1 MLFQTVS
8 TLFKDTTDRRTC
20 RTRERMASKTVQTVC
35 VVLSAIGLFGVI
47 ICCALPE
54 WFVIHRGDT
63 EVHVGL
69 WKACGKHSTGPQECL
84 PYDDSRLP
92 SEVKA
97 FRALTIISCI
107 LCGLSLLLLIFG
119 SDFTPCVQN
128 ENTKPKMI
136 LAAGVGL
143 LLTGLLV
150 IIPVSWV
157 THDMRN
163 APQGVMLGASIYI
176 GFVAG
181 LMLMLTGGLL
191 CYLSRSSSSGGTASF
206 FSNRV

>member
-1 MLFQTVS
+1 
-8 TLFKDTTDRRTC
+8 
-20 RTRERMASKTVQTVC
+20 MASKTVQMVC
-35 VVLSAIGLFGVI
+35 VALSAIGLIGVI

-54 WFVIHRGDT
+54 WSVTNQGDM

-69 WKACGKHSTGPQECL
+69 WKGCGKHSTGPQECIT
-84 PYDDSRLP
+84 YDDSMIS
-92 SEVKA
+92 SEMHS

-119 SDFTPCVQN
+119 SDFTRCVQN
-128 ENTKPKMI
+128 QDTKPKMI

-143 LLTGLLV
+143 ILTGLLV

-157 THDMRN
+157 TNNIRN
-163 APQGVMLGASIYI
+163 APEGLMLGASIYI
-176 GFVAG
+176 GFIAG
-181 LMLMLTGGLL
+181 LMLMLIGGLL

>member
-1 MLFQTVS
+1 MIS
-8 TLFKDTTDRRTC
+8 
-20 RTRERMASKTVQTVC
+20 
-35 VVLSAIGLFGVI
+35 
-47 ICCALPE
+47 
-54 WFVIHRGDT
+54 
-63 EVHVGL
+63 
-69 WKACGKHSTGPQECL
+69 
-84 PYDDSRLP
+84 
-92 SEVKA
+92 SEMQA
-97 FRALTIISCI
+97 FRALTVISCMLGI
-107 LCGLSLLLLIFG
+107 LSLLLLIFG

-150 IIPVSWV
+150 IIPVSWE

-163 APQGVMLGASIYI
+163 APEGLMLGASIYI
-176 GFVAG
+176 GFIAG

-191 CYLSRSSSSGGTASF
+191 CYLSRSSSSGGTTSF

>member
-1 MLFQTVS
+1 
-8 TLFKDTTDRRTC
+8 
-20 RTRERMASKTVQTVC
+20 MASKTVQIIFVA
-35 VVLSAIGLFGVI
+35 LSAIGLLGVI
-47 ICCALPE
+47 ICCALPA
-54 WFVIHRGDT
+54 WAVVHQGDM
-63 EVHVGL
+63 ELHVGL
-69 WKACGKHSTGPQECL
+69 WKTCMKQGTGPQACL
-84 PYDDSRLP
+84 THDDSLI
-92 SEVKA
+92 SSKIQA
-97 FRALTIISCI
+97 LRALTIISCMLGI
-107 LCGLSLLLLIFG
+107 LSLLLLIFG